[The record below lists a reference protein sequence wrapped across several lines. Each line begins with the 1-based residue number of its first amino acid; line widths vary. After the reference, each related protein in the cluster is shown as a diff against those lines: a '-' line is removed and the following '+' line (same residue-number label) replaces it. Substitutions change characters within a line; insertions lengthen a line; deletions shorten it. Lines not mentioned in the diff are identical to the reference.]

1 MMTALAPPACSSQ
14 RGRMRRLLAFCN
26 HHRASS
32 LVGIQRAWSEHVW
45 RRGSGPRLPATGAMG
60 ACLIPGKRALSPG
73 SPLPR
78 CPEVSRPGRP
88 GRRAAGED
96 VRSIPE
102 QPPRSNEATSPP
114 SSCSVHSRT
123 HTHECKHTSVSSNRL
138 LSLPENQRSFQLN
151 TNSPSRDQTSLSCV
165 YEQRKKRKKQVK
177 IVFTCCPPSLNSS
190 VRFQM

>member
-1 MMTALAPPACSSQ
+1 MMTAPAPPACSSQ
-14 RGRMRRLLAFCN
+14 RGRMRRLLAVCN
-26 HHRASS
+26 QLRASS
-32 LVGIQRAWSEHVW
+32 LVGIQLAWSEHVW

-102 QPPRSNEATSPP
+102 QPPRSNEAPRLAAAFIHT
-114 SSCSVHSRT
+114 HT

-151 TNSPSRDQTSLSCV
+151 PNPASRDQTSLSCV

-177 IVFTCCPPSLNSS
+177 IVFTCCPPSLNSPG
-190 VRFQM
+190 RFQM